1 MEEYKQSTQTQ
12 FVSIS
17 ISTDITMSI
26 LAAVIL
32 SELAGPPPP
41 QPPASALV
49 VGACASVGAV
59 AGGVV
64 GLVAA
69 APIRIAENVYKAK
82 NHTQNMEQRNSYQL
96 GDISKGLI
104 ARGKNK
110 RDACSTS
117 SYQFGDFTRGL
128 LG

>member
-1 MEEYKQSTQTQ
+1 
-12 FVSIS
+12 
-17 ISTDITMSI
+17 MS
-26 LAAVIL
+26 LFAAVIL

-41 QPPASALV
+41 KPPASALV

-82 NHTQNMEQRNSYQL
+82 NHTQNMEQRNSYEL

-104 ARGKNK
+104 ARGKKN
-110 RDACSTS
+110 REAPSSS
-117 SYQFGDFTRGL
+117 SYQFGDLTRGL
-128 LG
+128 LLG